1 MSASVSILNHSHF
14 VQTVQTGRLLRDWRR
29 LRAWFADD
37 GPTLFWHSSVGVQ
50 RVNLG
55 NCAMLPETLAGEVA
69 EGAAGGGL
77 LILPARFALTDFD
90 VFCLR

>member
-1 MSASVSILNHSHF
+1 M
-14 VQTVQTGRLLRDWRR
+14 
-29 LRAWFADD
+29 
-37 GPTLFWHSSVGVQ
+37 
-50 RVNLG
+50 NLG